1 MKLSYYVVNMEY
13 LQEFE
18 TYRQYFIPLALA
30 FIFMVIS
37 VVLVLYIIHLRGKLN
52 NFENPKYGFLGK
64 NLYPLIGLITLG
76 SVVIFA
82 GFGML
87 TPETPDSQADLQ
99 VEGKI
104 SAQVTSQ
111 TLALVNVDL
120 SFVPFVSGTAWGSTG
135 DEFDI
140 YWELIGK
147 QTYTKHELQKSATN
161 PSGINISLPKDNYH
175 VKITVVYEGRTYKFE
190 DRLSY

>member
-1 MKLSYYVVNMEY
+1 MVVS
-13 LQEFE
+13 
-18 TYRQYFIPLALA
+18 I
-30 FIFMVIS
+30 
-37 VVLVLYIIHLRGKLN
+37 VLGLYILHLRGRLN

-64 NLYPLIGLITLG
+64 NIYPLVGLITLG

-87 TPETPDSQADLQ
+87 TSEVPDSQADLQ
-99 VEGKI
+99 VDGKI

-111 TLALVNVDL
+111 TLSTVTVHL
-120 SFVPFVSGTAWGSTG
+120 SFVPYVSGTAWGAAG

-140 YWELIGK
+140 YWELMGGEN
-147 QTYTKHELQKSATN
+147 YTRHELQKSAVN
-161 PSGINISLPKDNYH
+161 PSGMDISLPKDNYQI
-175 VKITVVYEGRTYKFE
+175 KITVVYKGKPYKFE